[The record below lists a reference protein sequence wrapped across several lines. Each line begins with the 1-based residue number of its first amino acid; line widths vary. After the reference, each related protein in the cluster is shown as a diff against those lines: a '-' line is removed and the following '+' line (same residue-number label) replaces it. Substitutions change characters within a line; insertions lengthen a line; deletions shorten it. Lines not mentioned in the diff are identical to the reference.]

1 MAATTETVKTEQP
14 LFYLVVIHPFADY
27 QRGSQITDAKT
38 IAEILNSDYAAN
50 CNKIQ
55 AGG

>member
-1 MAATTETVKTEQP
+1 MATTETVKTEQP
-14 LFYLVVIHPFADY
+14 PFYLVVIHPFADY